1 MPLRRYE
8 AEERVKQRRSHCCR
22 VHRGGPA
29 GGRTPWPH
37 EAQPRFEAGLCHK
50 VGYYFVPMVRSR
62 CCESRGPRRT
72 QVQEGYNFFR
82 WADPETEVEHSE
94 IARIRKKLSMMKSRT
109 KAAEWKLKFVA
120 VLGFFGWV
128 GFVCLLLQSWSKAT
142 QQCLIPLNLV

>member
-1 MPLRRYE
+1 M
-8 AEERVKQRRSHCCR
+8 AARSS
-22 VHRGGPA
+22 
-29 GGRTPWPH
+29 TS
-37 EAQPRFEAGLCHK
+37 F
-50 VGYYFVPMVRSR
+50 RSR
-62 CCESRGPRRT
+62 ALSQGRLLLCSHGEKPVLRISGTKKNPGRRFWGC
-72 QVQEGYNFFR
+72 VQEGYNFFR